1 MPSPAAVAGRPG
13 LVPLRPNVQRENE
26 EDRTQDDEDS
36 RLESRLAD
44 QANRSRNQE
53 RDSSHQVHPRPRTP
67 SAHHRLPC
75 DSSERSTPSARG
87 EGPTERD
94 DRTGPRHFGPEGR
107 SPNARICG
115 WADAVSVVVVL
126 GERCPSLVLPGLEG
140 HVIEVGD
147 TDAPFTIQSMSKPFT
162 FALALTEFGGEKVY
176 EHTGVEPSGD
186 DFNSVVLDERGVPF
200 NPMVNAGAIAMTG
213 LLCTVHGDDTFEF
226 IRDSYST
233 FAGTELRVDRS
244 TFKSEL
250 GSADRNLA
258 IAHLL
263 HGSGIID
270 DVDQTVE
277 TYTRQC
283 SIEVTATQLATMAT
297 TLANMG
303 TDPTTNLSQA
313 GCSPA
318 STDRWASLRTHRDS
332 TSEATAC
339 EASLPASAWPRT
351 SACTSSTP
359 RTTGQQR
366 WDHEEQKP
374 RHQHV
379 KSPRN
384 NRMGPGHR
392 RRR

>member
-1 MPSPAAVAGRPG
+1 MIEAAVRAAY
-13 LVPLRPNVQRENE
+13 E
-26 EDRTQDDEDS
+26 
-36 RLESRLAD
+36 A
-44 QANRSRNQE
+44 A
-53 RDSSHQVHPRPRTP
+53 
-67 SAHHRLPC
+67 
-75 DSSERSTPSARG
+75 
-87 EGPTERD
+87 RD
-94 DRTGPRHFGPEGR
+94 DTSGHRATYIPKLAESDPELFGV
-107 SPNARICG
+107 A
-115 WADAVSVVVVL
+115 AVTL
-126 GERCPSLVLPGLEG
+126 DG

-162 FALALTEFGGEKVY
+162 FALALTEFGGEQVY

-263 HGSGIID
+263 HGSGIIE

-297 TLANMG
+297 TLANLG
-303 TDPTTNLSQA
+303 IDPTTNEPVLDALAVRDTLSVMLSCGMYNYSGQWVVDA
-313 GCSPA
+313 GIPAKSGVSGGVFACVNEQMGIAAYSPRLDERGN
-318 STDRWASLRTHRDS
+318 SVRGI
-332 TSEATAC
+332 TAC
-339 EASLPASAWPRT
+339 VGLADNLGMHVFDPT
-351 SACTSSTP
+351 NFGSTVL
-359 RTTGQQR
+359 
-366 WDHEEQKP
+366 DIIE
-374 RHQHV
+374 
-379 KSPRN
+379 
-384 NRMGPGHR
+384 HR
-392 RRR
+392 GDATNA